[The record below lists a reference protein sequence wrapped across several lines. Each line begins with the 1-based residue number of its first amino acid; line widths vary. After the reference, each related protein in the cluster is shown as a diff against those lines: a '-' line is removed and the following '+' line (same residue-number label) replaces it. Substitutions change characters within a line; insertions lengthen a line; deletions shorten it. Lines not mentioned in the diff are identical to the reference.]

1 VGTIL
6 GLMRDDVMVS
16 IWFSLGAPD
25 VIPVRFTVFAEL
37 FSLTVTLAMGS
48 RVGAILTGLTVTV
61 NERTTVL
68 LLAPPSLTV
77 TEMVA
82 EPKALAAGI
91 RLRLP
96 VLFGLE

>member
-1 VGTIL
+1 MML
-6 GLMRDDVMVS
+6 GLLEAAVTVS
-16 IWFSLGAPD
+16 VWFSLGAPELM
-25 VIPVRFTVFAEL
+25 PVRLTVLAPL
-37 FSLTVTLAMGS
+37 FSLTVTLAMVS
-48 RVGAILTGLTVTV
+48 NVGCTFTGLTVTV

-82 EPKALAAGI
+82 EPKALAAGV
-91 RLRLP
+91 RLKLP